1 MPNDVLSAALVVE
14 YPIHHSRTIQSEG
27 PHSAGGGAAL
37 GCDLHR
43 HSPAGVPANHQ
54 RFSSPKIMDSAQ
66 ELICCQHNFSACLA
80 EIGGEVFH
88 DLRYLVGT
96 QLNVLVAA
104 GERRE

>member
-1 MPNDVLSAALVVE
+1 
-14 YPIHHSRTIQSEG
+14 
-27 PHSAGGGAAL
+27 
-37 GCDLHR
+37 
-43 HSPAGVPANHQ
+43 
-54 RFSSPKIMDSAQ
+54 MDSAQ

-104 GERRE
+104 GGRRE